1 MATKVK
7 YLFVLNLGFL
17 GFISFL
23 YLFENSEGKENF
35 LKNTESNNNFTF
47 SESHLVDT
55 HKITSSR
62 KLENNKAAFLTLQI
76 FSDKQ
81 YDYDQ
86 NIYLAEGNVKA
97 IVNGGTLR
105 SDLLSYDIRSGIL
118 SAKGNVRFRKG
129 GQYFRAKEFKFNLIK
144 EEGKIIDSYG
154 ILNLKNVLS
163 DLKINTNFNKIKSKN
178 KADNTKT
185 NTYEDGIEFVFGN
198 IKFPGNQITR
208 SINQKIQ

>member
-1 MATKVK
+1 MATKIK
-7 YLFVLNLGFL
+7 YLFFLNLGFL
-17 GFISFL
+17 GFISL
-23 YLFENSEGKENF
+23 LSLFDNSEGKENF
-35 LKNTESNNNFTF
+35 LKKTESNNNFTF

-105 SDLLSYDIRSGIL
+105 SDLLSYD
-118 SAKGNVRFRKG
+118 K
-129 GQYFRAKEFKFNLIK
+129 
-144 EEGKIIDSYG
+144 
-154 ILNLKNVLS
+154 
-163 DLKINTNFNKIKSKN
+163 
-178 KADNTKT
+178 
-185 NTYEDGIEFVFGN
+185 
-198 IKFPGNQITR
+198 
-208 SINQKIQ
+208 